1 MATLTEV
8 TDADYPSETV
18 PGIVYL
24 DGYYFVMTPAGRIYN
39 SAINDPTSW
48 NALEF
53 IQCQAETD
61 SGIAIAR
68 IANYVVGFSQ
78 YTIEFFYDAGN
89 PVGSPL
95 LPMNSAQTN
104 IGCACGQSVVNT
116 DGTVLFIGQSKNFG
130 RGVYMFA
137 GTNPQ
142 KVSTPFI
149 DRILDATDMTDVWA
163 FVVKPEGHIFYVLVL
178 GGDVD
183 RTMVYDLTTQ
193 DWHEWDMLDAAGA
206 KTVTALTQSNGIATA
221 TCASHGLSDGD
232 LTTIAGADQ
241 TGYNGSVNITYVDA
255 NTFTYLVDPTTV
267 TPATTATSITSTGY
281 TKVNF
286 AGAFASEYDG
296 YSVIQTR
303 SGGSVYYFKAGVYQ
317 DAGLPVD
324 VRIRT
329 SKLDGQSNKKKFFN
343 SAAIVGDKVASN
355 AYLRYSDDDYAT
367 WSNYRPVNL
376 ALDRS
381 KVSRL
386 GAGRRRAFELRHN
399 ANTAFRAE
407 ALEID
412 LKEGVA

>member
-8 TDADYPSETV
+8 TDADYPAITV

-61 SGIAIAR
+61 SGVAIAR
-68 IANYVVGFSQ
+68 ISNYVVGFSQ

-89 PVGSPL
+89 PTGSPL
-95 LPMNSAQTN
+95 LPMTSAQAN

-116 DGTVLFIGQSKNFG
+116 DGTILFIGQSKHFG
-130 RGVYMFA
+130 RGVYLLN

-149 DRILDATDMTDVWA
+149 DRILDAADMIDVWA
-163 FVVKPEGHIFYVLVL
+163 FTVKPGGHSFYVLVL
-178 GGDVD
+178 GGSVN
-183 RTMVYDLTTQ
+183 RTIVYDLATQ
-193 DWHEWDMLDAAGA
+193 EWHEWDMLEAGRSYEI
-206 KTVTALTQSNGIATA
+206 TALSHVNGVATA
-221 TCASHGLSDGD
+221 TCAGHPFADGD
-232 LTTIAGADQ
+232 LVTIAGADQ
-241 TGYNGSVNITYVDA
+241 EGYNIQTNITYIDVNSFSYVVA
-255 NTFTYLVDPTTV
+255 VATE
-267 TPATTATSITSTGY
+267 TPATTSGRLTATGY
-281 TKVNF
+281 TRTNF
-286 AGAFASEYDG
+286 AGAFASEYNG
-296 YSVIQTR
+296 YSIIQTR
-303 SGGSVYYFKAGVYQ
+303 SGGAVYYFKAGVYQ
-317 DAGLPVD
+317 DNDLPID

-329 SKLDGQSNKKKFFN
+329 SKFDAQSNKKKFFN
-343 SAAIVGDKVASN
+343 SVAVLGDKVQSSAL
-355 AYLRYSDDDYAT
+355 LRYTDDDYVT
-367 WSNYRPVNL
+367 WSKYRPINL

-386 GAGRRRAFELRHN
+386 GSGRRRAFELRHN
-399 ANTAFRAE
+399 ANTEFRAE

-412 LKEGVA
+412 LDEGVS